1 MKNPVSLTLLPP
13 DMNQEHFDK
22 LITQQENYWCE
33 QIENLVH
40 NDQIDDSFA
49 LYTEYVVDERH
60 ILDDEY
66 FYAPRIKDFWDT
78 DSFQEIKS
86 KLF

>member
-1 MKNPVSLTLLPP
+1 
-13 DMNQEHFDK
+13 MNQEHFDK

-40 NDQIDDSFA
+40 NNQIDDSFA
-49 LYTEYVVDERH
+49 LYTEYVVDE
-60 ILDDEY
+60 LNMTDDEY
-66 FYAPRIKDFWDT
+66 FCAPRISHFWDT
-78 DSFQEIKS
+78 DSFEELKT